1 MFLLFGYPFGTL
13 NLSSLLRR
21 YIEYY
26 YRSKHSIVAIDMC
39 CNICASFSGK
49 NDVEE
54 MLQHTSQHTMI
65 FNFEISVSSGTLNKI
80 SLLRR
85 CNEYYYRFKDSIV
98 VSYTNHNSHITDSIQ
113 NAVQATID

>member
-1 MFLLFGYPFGTL
+1 LLFGYPFGTL

-54 MLQHTSQHTMI
+54 IKRIPKQQNH
-65 FNFEISVSSGTLNKI
+65 ISHDI
-80 SLLRR
+80 
-85 CNEYYYRFKDSIV
+85 
-98 VSYTNHNSHITDSIQ
+98 
-113 NAVQATID
+113 